1 MTELPPAVSRRQFR
15 TVLAGLMLIL
25 ALAALDQNIVST
37 ALPRI
42 VGDLGGLSHLSWV
55 VTAFILTSTATT
67 PLYGKLS
74 DMYGRRAM
82 FFLAVAIFLGGS
94 ALCGLSRSLGALVA
108 FRAVQG
114 VGAGG
119 LLPLVQTA
127 IADLV
132 GPRERGRYQGLFVA
146 VFSVCS
152 VAGPLLGGVIT
163 DWLSW
168 RWIFYVN
175 LPVGAVALALI
186 AAGFR
191 RPARRVAHRVDYA
204 GAALLT
210 LATTSVLLTLSW
222 GGSVFPWGSP
232 QMVGLAAGAIVL
244 VLLLVG
250 RERLADEPILPP
262 HLFRNPVFRLSAAV
276 MTLNA
281 VALFGTIIFMP
292 LFFQLVMGESATRA
306 GLLIS
311 PLMAGVLVASV
322 LGGQLVSRTGRYK
335 ALPVLGMAASAGAFF
350 GIAWLT
356 DSAGGVEGIEACLV
370 ALGFGLGL
378 AMPTLTVA
386 IQNAVDP
393 SDLGVATSAA
403 IFFRSLG
410 SAVGVAL
417 SGAIVAMRLHAA
429 GLGAVANQAIQHI
442 AGLPVGQRTAIVD
455 AYRHAIG
462 TSLVVGG
469 AVATLAFLMATA
481 IPELPL
487 RSGGPP
493 ARGKRPEC

>member
-1 MTELPPAVSRRQFR
+1 MCSEEMSRSRREFW
-15 TVLAGLMLIL
+15 TVIAGMMLIL

-82 FFLAVAIFLGGS
+82 FFLAVTIFLAGS
-94 ALCGLSRSLGALVA
+94 ALCGLSQSLGALIA
-108 FRAVQG
+108 FRAIQG

-127 IADLV
+127 VADLV

-152 VAGPLLGGVIT
+152 VAGPVLGGVIT

-175 LPVGAVALALI
+175 IPVGTIALALI

-191 RPARRVAHRVDYA
+191 RPARKVAHRVDYA

-210 LATTSVLLTLSW
+210 LATTAMLLALSW
-222 GGSVFPWGSP
+222 GGTVFPWGSP
-232 QMVGLAAGAIVL
+232 QVAGLAGGAVVL
-244 VLLLVG
+244 LVLLVG
-250 RERLADEPILPP
+250 RERVADEPVLPP
-262 HLFRNPVFRLSAAV
+262 HLFGNTVFRLSAAV

-281 VALFGTIIFMP
+281 VAMFGTIIFMP

-311 PLMAGVLVASV
+311 PLMAGVLVASI
-322 LGGQLVSRTGRYK
+322 LGGHLVSRTGRYK
-335 ALPVLGMAASAGAFF
+335 ALPVLGMAASAGAFL
-350 GIAWLT
+350 GLAWLT
-356 DSAGGVEGIEACLV
+356 ENADGVQGIEVCLI

-378 AMPTLTVA
+378 SMPTLTVA

-393 SDLGVATSAA
+393 RDLGVATSAA

-417 SGAIVAMRLHAA
+417 SGAIVAVHLHGA
-429 GLGAVANQAIQHI
+429 GLSTVANQAIESI
-442 AGLPVGQRTAIVD
+442 ANLPPGDRTAIID

-462 TSLVVGG
+462 TSLFVGSVV
-469 AVATLAFLMATA
+469 AAAAFLIATA
-481 IPELPL
+481 IPERPL
-487 RSGGPP
+487 RSGAAGVSGLLPDD
-493 ARGKRPEC
+493 